1 MSCDGAAGI
10 NSSNFV
16 RMITNRGLE
25 GISRAK
31 APDKVAHAGVK
42 ENLTPI
48 VNVPNYHFKQGHIC
62 DLGCL
67 CVK

>member
-1 MSCDGAAGI
+1 VGFIG
-10 NSSNFV
+10 SNFV

-25 GISRAK
+25 GISGVK
-31 APDKVAHAGVK
+31 VLDKLTYAGVK

-62 DLGCL
+62 DSGGL
-67 CVK
+67 